1 MRHHLHNISI
11 MQKPDS
17 EVDPVLLKFSYA
29 NYKNLQS
36 NRTTRL
42 ILLLPLGS
50 LLVD

>member
-17 EVDPVLLKFSYA
+17 SDPVLLKFSYA

-36 NRTTRL
+36 NRTTGL